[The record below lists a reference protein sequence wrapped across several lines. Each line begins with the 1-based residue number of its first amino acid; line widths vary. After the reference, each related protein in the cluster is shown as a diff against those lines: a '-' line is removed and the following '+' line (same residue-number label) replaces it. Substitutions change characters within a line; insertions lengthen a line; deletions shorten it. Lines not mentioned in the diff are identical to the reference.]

1 MKLLQC
7 GLLMRNASLVS
18 IRLAGLPCATRIM
31 SSDNESCEKSQPDLS
46 GSPTP
51 KVRGA
56 AQRSRA
62 AAVPR
67 AAAKLPNGGASRAAR
82 CAAWCAAQCAVGCAA
97 RCAAGAGFRAG
108 FVVPQLLSVLL
119 LSQWLAERS
128 VPVPCNEG
136 TDPLSNY
143 CLDTVLLHAK
153 LPAPEDGTHGDAA
166 GSRAVRGKCVLLGV
180 WGVGLVRKWLAVIV
194 RIIRHQ
200 R

>member
-62 AAVPR
+62 AALPR
-67 AAAKLPNGGASRAAR
+67 AAAKLPDGGLSCAAR
-82 CAAWCAAQCAVGCAA
+82 CAVGCAA

-108 FVVPQLLSVLL
+108 CGVPLLLAVLL
-119 LSQWLAERS
+119 LSQRLVERS

-136 TDPLSNY
+136 TDPLITASI
-143 CLDTVLLHAK
+143 LSLLHASQ
-153 LPAPEDGTHGDAA
+153 PAPEDGTRGDAA
-166 GSRAVRGKCVLLGV
+166 GSRALRGKCVLLGF
-180 WGVGLVRKWLAVIV
+180 WGEGLVRKWLTAIMG
-194 RIIRHQ
+194 IIRHW